1 MKAVARR
8 LVLTVAAAALCAAVL
23 PGCGAKGR
31 RDLPLN
37 VATVDARTAPVVSG
51 SRTNIYHLSS
61 CLYARDIPG
70 EELLG
75 YRSPQEAEQ
84 THRSPCAVCKP
95 KEGFVAPEGEA
106 KPNE

>member
-1 MKAVARR
+1 MTVIARR
-8 LVLTVAAAALCAAVL
+8 FVLAAAAATLGLGLL

-51 SRTNIYHLSS
+51 KRSNIYHLSS

-84 THRSPCAVCKP
+84 TNRSPCAVCKP
-95 KEGFVAPEGEA
+95 KERFVAPEGEA

>member
-1 MKAVARR
+1 MTAIARR
-8 LVLTVAAAALCAAVL
+8 IVLTVAAAALGTALL

-37 VATVDARTAPVVSG
+37 VTTVEPKTAPVVSG
-51 SRTNIYHLSS
+51 KRSNIYHLSS

-75 YRSPQEAEQ
+75 YRTPQEAEQ
-84 THRSPCAVCKP
+84 TNRSPCAVCKP
-95 KEGFVAPEGEA
+95 NERFVAPDGEA
-106 KPNE
+106 KPDE

>member
-1 MKAVARR
+1 MTAIARR
-8 LVLTVAAAALCAAVL
+8 IVLTVAAAALGAAVL

-37 VATVDARTAPVVSG
+37 VTTVDPHTAPVVSG
-51 SRTNIYHLSS
+51 SRSNIYHLSS

-75 YRSPQEAEQ
+75 YRTPQEAEQ
-84 THRSPCAVCKP
+84 TNRSPCAVCKP
-95 KEGFVAPEGEA
+95 KERFVAPEEEA